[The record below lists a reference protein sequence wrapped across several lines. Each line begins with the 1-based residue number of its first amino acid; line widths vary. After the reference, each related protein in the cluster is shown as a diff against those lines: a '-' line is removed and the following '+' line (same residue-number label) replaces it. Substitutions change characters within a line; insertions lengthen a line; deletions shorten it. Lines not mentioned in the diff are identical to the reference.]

1 MGRVQDEKPLVLDAE
16 SLPEWIDIARRID
29 EVIGEIYRVS
39 NNMNVAA
46 LDAVLEVAETSTRLR
61 TAAAEAK
68 SLADQ
73 VAGATAA
80 LTAQFRHDT
89 SNQSG
94 DGA

>member
-1 MGRVQDEKPLVLDAE
+1 MGRVQDEKPVVISAE
-16 SLPEWIDIARRID
+16 SLPEWVDIARRID

-46 LDAVLEVAETSTRLR
+46 LDAVLEVAETAPRLQA
-61 TAAAEAK
+61 AAAEAK

-80 LTAQFRHDT
+80 LTAQFRRET
-89 SNQSG
+89 S
-94 DGA
+94 D

>member
-1 MGRVQDEKPLVLDAE
+1 MGRAQDEKPLVLDAE

-39 NNMNVAA
+39 NNMNIAA
-46 LDAVLEVAETSTRLR
+46 LDAVLEVAETSTRLQ

-80 LTAQFRHDT
+80 LTAQFRHDP
-89 SNQSG
+89 SRQS
-94 DGA
+94 DGNA

>member
-1 MGRVQDEKPLVLDAE
+1 MGRAQDEEPRMLRAE

-29 EVIGEIYRVS
+29 EVIGEIYSVAS
-39 NNMNVAA
+39 NMNVAA
-46 LDAVLEVAETSTRLR
+46 LDAVLEAAETSSQLQ

-80 LTAQFRHDT
+80 LTAQFRRDET
-89 SNQSG
+89 N
-94 DGA
+94 